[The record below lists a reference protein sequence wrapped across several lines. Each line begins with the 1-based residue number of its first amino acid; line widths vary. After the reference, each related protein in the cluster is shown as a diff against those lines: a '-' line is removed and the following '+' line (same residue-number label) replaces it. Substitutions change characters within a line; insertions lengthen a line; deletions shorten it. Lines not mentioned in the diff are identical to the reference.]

1 MTHVVVLADTHI
13 RRSSRRRLSDAV
25 RAELERA
32 DVILHAGDLLV
43 PEVLEELSGFA
54 PVHADL
60 DAAAEWVA
68 RRA

>member
-13 RRSSRRRLSDAV
+13 RRGSRRRLSDAV

-43 PEVLEELSGFA
+43 PEVLDELPPSMRPRGQ
-54 PVHADL
+54 
-60 DAAAEWVA
+60 
-68 RRA
+68 